1 MAKLRWGA
9 DAPGD
14 AESARARLLDAAE
27 RCFGRFGVMKITV
40 EDVAA
45 EARVSRAT
53 VYRYFDGRDA
63 LVRGVV
69 LRHAE
74 RFLRRLEE
82 RVNAQ
87 TSFTT
92 SIVEG
97 VLFTIDAVREDPQLA
112 LLFTPDAAGLTGHI
126 VGGSEALFAIARS
139 FLGPLFEPAQRA
151 GQLRAGLDLN
161 DASEWILRCIVSLL
175 TMRGPGSRSKADL
188 RRFVTTFVVPPL
200 VPATPAG
207 GPITGPAA
215 GSLGG
220 R

>member
-1 MAKLRWGA
+1 MANLRWGA

-27 RCFGRFGVMKITV
+27 RCFARFGVMKITV

-82 RVNAQ
+82 RVKAQ

-97 VLFTIDAVREDPQLA
+97 VLFTIDAVHEDPQLA
-112 LLFTPDAAGLTGHI
+112 LLFAPDAAGLTGRI
-126 VGGSEALFAIARS
+126 VGGSEALFTIARS

-151 GQLRAGLDLN
+151 GQLRAGVDLN
-161 DASEWILRCIVSLL
+161 EASEWILRCIVSLL
-175 TMRGPGSRSKADL
+175 TLRGPAHRSKSDL

-200 VPATPAG
+200 VAAAPPEEPARA
-207 GPITGPAA
+207 PAA
-215 GSLGG
+215 DSVG